1 MATTDAT
8 TAAGLSS
15 STATAS
21 TTATKSLT
29 QTYDQF
35 MKLLTAQLK
44 YQNPLDPMKPEA
56 FTQQLVEFA
65 SVEQSIA
72 TNKNI
77 EKLLSVQTGNQMAMA
92 VSYIG
97 LNVTSPGDTNYSAG
111 DGADYSYVM
120 PLAAQSTTIQILN
133 SSGQAVRTTSG
144 QIAVGTHDFTWDGK
158 DDNGAALPEGEYK
171 IVVTAKDGAGKD
183 IEGITTTI
191 KGFVTGV
198 ESEAGVIQLK
208 IGTIGMPLDK
218 VTNVGLL

>member
-1 MATTDAT
+1 MATTDALS
-8 TAAGLSS
+8 AAGLG
-15 STATAS
+15 STPTAS
-21 TTATKSLT
+21 TNATKSLT

-35 MKLLTAQLK
+35 IKLLTAQLK
-44 YQNPLDPMKPEA
+44 HQNPLDPMKPEA
-56 FTQQLVEFA
+56 FTSQLVEFA

-77 EKLLSVQTGNQMAMA
+77 EKLLSVQTSNQMAMA

-97 LNVTSPGDTNYSAG
+97 LSVTSPGDTNYSAG

-133 SSGQAVRTTSG
+133 SSGQAVRTLSG
-144 QIAVGTHDFTWDGK
+144 EIATGAHNFAWDGK
-158 DDNGAALPEGEYK
+158 GDAGTALPEGQYK
-171 IVVTAKDGAGKD
+171 MVVTAKDGAGKD
-183 IEGITTTI
+183 IDGITTTI

-198 ESEAGVIQLK
+198 ESSGGVIQLK
-208 IGTIGMPLDK
+208 IGTISMPLDK

>member
-8 TAAGLSS
+8 TAAGLNGQP
-15 STATAS
+15 AAS
-21 TTATKSLT
+21 TQATKSLT

-44 YQNPLDPMKPEA
+44 NQNPLDPMKPEA

-92 VSYIG
+92 GSYIG
-97 LNVTSPGDTNYSAG
+97 LSVTSSADTNYSAG
-111 DGADYSYVM
+111 NGADYSYVM
-120 PLAAQSTTIQILN
+120 PLAAQTTTIQILN
-133 SSGQAVRTTSG
+133 SSGQAVRTASG
-144 QIAVGTHDFTWDGK
+144 QIAVGTHNYAWDGK
-158 DDNGAALPEGEYK
+158 DDNGNALPKGEYK
-171 IVVTAKDGAGKD
+171 IVVTAVDSAGKSID
-183 IEGITTTI
+183 GITTSI
-191 KGFVTGV
+191 KGIVTGV
-198 ESEAGVIQLK
+198 ESAGGTIQLK